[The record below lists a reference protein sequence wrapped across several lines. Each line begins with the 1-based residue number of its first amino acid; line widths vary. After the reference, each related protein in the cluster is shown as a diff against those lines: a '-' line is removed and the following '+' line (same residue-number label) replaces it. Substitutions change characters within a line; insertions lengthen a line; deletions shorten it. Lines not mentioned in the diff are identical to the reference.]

1 MSTLEE
7 QLAAAAD
14 RLWEAQRTGV
24 PCAPVRDLVTTL
36 DHAYAVQRHNT
47 ARAMD
52 ELGATLIGR
61 KIGLTS
67 TAVQAQLGV
76 DQPDYGSLFTDRCT
90 RDGEPVTIEGLLQP
104 KVEAEVVLVLGAD
117 LELAEPTVRDVLA
130 ATDHL
135 LPAVEIVDSRIAGWD
150 ITLVDTVADN
160 ASCGRLVLGT
170 DPVAPDAVD
179 LVGLPMSMTVNGVVR
194 SEGTG
199 AACLGSPL
207 IAAQWVARTMV
218 RLGTPLRA
226 GDLVLTGALGP
237 MYEVTAG
244 DVVHADLGEL
254 GTVSFQFEGAP

>member
-1 MSTLEE
+1 MSSLEG
-7 QLAAAAD
+7 QLAEAAE
-14 RLWEAQRTGV
+14 RLWAAQLSGV
-24 PCAPVRDLVTTL
+24 PCAPVRDLVTSL
-36 DHAYAVQRHNT
+36 EDAYAVQQHNT
-47 ARAMD
+47 ARVVD
-52 ELGATLIGR
+52 HLGTTLIGR

-76 DQPDYGSLFTDRCT
+76 DQPDYGSLFAHLCT
-90 RDGEPVTIEGLLQP
+90 RDGQPVPMAGLLQP
-104 KVEAEVVLVLGAD
+104 KVEAEVVLVLDKD
-117 LELAEPTVRDVLA
+117 LDVAEPTVEDVLD

-135 LPAVEIVDSRIAGWD
+135 LPAVEIVDSRIADWD

-160 ASCGRLVLGT
+160 ASCGRLVLGAE
-170 DPVAPDAVD
+170 PISPDAVD
-179 LVGLPMSMTVNGVVR
+179 LVALPMTMTVNGVVR

-207 IAAQWVARTMV
+207 IAAQWVAETMV

-244 DVVHADLGEL
+244 DAVHADLGEL
-254 GTVSFQFEGAP
+254 GTLSFQFEGAP